1 MAFFNKK
8 TQPTSVSTVDD
19 LTVEEL
25 EFLLRL
31 LKTAMIRGDQVEL
44 FYDMAIKLQTQYT
57 KLQNK

>member
-8 TQPTSVSTVDD
+8 TQSTSVSTVDD

-44 FYDMAIKLQTQYT
+44 FYAMAIKLQTQYT

>member
-44 FYDMAIKLQTQYT
+44 FYDMAIKLQTQCT
-57 KLQNK
+57 KL